1 MGKINAMRVIL
12 GGLLAGLLINMSEF
26 LLNGL
31 VLKDDWPAAMASLN
45 RPPMSA
51 STVGV
56 FVITGFFFGI
66 ILCWI
71 YAGIRPRF
79 GAGPKTAILAGFIA
93 WLIGYLGPSV
103 SIWAMGL
110 FPSKLIWVPLVW
122 GFVEVMIA
130 ALAGGWL
137 YKEA

>member
-1 MGKINAMRVIL
+1 MGKINTMRVIL
-12 GGLLAGLLINMSEF
+12 GGLVAGLLINISEF

-45 RPPMSA
+45 RPPMSS
-51 STVGV
+51 STIGI
-56 FVITGFFFGI
+56 FVIGAFFFGI

-79 GAGPKTAILAGFIA
+79 GPGAKTAAIAGLIA
-93 WLIGYLGPSV
+93 WLIGYLNPTISMWG
-103 SIWAMGL
+103 MGL
-110 FPSKLIWVPLVW
+110 FPSKLTWLPLAW

-130 ALAGGWL
+130 AMAGGWI